1 MCSSCGTNFN
11 ITEGETSRHN
21 TKTALISTVRTQ
33 YRTHELQ
40 RRPLCTCSC
49 EISARLSP
57 GDSEWICN
65 VSDLVDTSG
74 SVTPESLTRLR
85 SSPPKERDQS
95 DSTRCR
101 WGWNLHCSMTEAVW
115 QQCDSQPPPPVT
127 LGGTVSR
134 EPVEADIWRA
144 VTLNV

>member
-85 SSPPKERDQS
+85 SSPQKKGTSRTPRAADGGEIC
-95 DSTRCR
+95 T
-101 WGWNLHCSMTEAVW
+101 AVW
-115 QQCDSQPPPPVT
+115 LKQYDSSVTRSPPPLPSVEQWAE
-127 LGGTVSR
+127 SR
-134 EPVEADIWRA
+134 WRQIFDA
-144 VTLNV
+144 LSL